1 MANISNPYGAI
12 LMIADGSSFAE
23 ISSQIECRPGSE
35 PSWTQAI
42 GGVFALL
49 SSEKLII
56 NKTSKNRI
64 REELEKLDRF
74 IDLQATQQHRF
85 EFSESLSQE
94 PSQ

>member
-1 MANISNPYGAI
+1 MASVNPYNAI
-12 LMIADGSSFAE
+12 LKISDGSSFDELA
-23 ISSQIECRPGSE
+23 SQIECQPGCE

-56 NKTSKNRI
+56 NKTSKIRI
-64 REELEKLDRF
+64 QEELEKLDRF
-74 IDLQATQQHRF
+74 IELQATSQHRLD
-85 EFSESLSQE
+85 FSKTFTE